1 MHAIDNGW
9 KPIFS
14 DDGSKVAF
22 GNGFTRVMD
31 VASGQIS
38 DFGGVDGDVTV
49 GSRWPCGW
57 FQGAPV
63 MSEQAA
69 GNQRILKAAS
79 QINTQIQPTQCP
91 GYRPALA
98 VVRGHVV
105 SSLGGEHFIDG
116 VQQAYPE
123 QNPRWDI
130 DDFNGDFYLY
140 KETDAVPWP
149 VVVRRRD
156 GGFVRRIHVPA
167 SNARVFTAP
176 NGEGWV
182 FANVEGTAQLF
193 PPDGSTVPAPPGEYR
208 GVLTWKDGELLVW
221 TVTIDSDMTPVVL
234 GRPFSNWRA
243 DTPAIQLRGLWY
255 GGLEVAVASDGFH
268 FAGYFDGP
276 GGRLF
281 VDTVP
286 FNAPR
291 AIFARH
297 VPPLESLP
305 ASLPAMLA
313 GYLGGVSESPGNV
326 GGAGST
332 KNVLLEGFKQQGE
345 PWFTAAEEPRLRVLF
360 VDPQESHAPDVELT
374 NALRAQ
380 ERTGAWL
387 NFYCDRPRVTD
398 DVLQTARRLKSEGRG
413 VLLGLRAYPT
423 GPTDTAE
430 EIASRLQADIDRFKD
445 EFKLTVYAPAYDQSG
460 FWSTID
466 NMLVRKAL
474 RAICTVVRANA
485 GSIVGLFFF
494 GWKRAP
500 ILMPIE
506 QDVAEI
512 CAAIPAPDLDTMLP
526 KWTRP
531 AAAAPAAPGAQT
543 PPPASPTGAR
553 TTPKP
558 APDPGAAPPISLPPR
573 PSLLDRLRKL
583 RDGG

>member
-9 KPIFS
+9 KPIFN

-38 DFGGVDGDVTV
+38 DVGGVDGAVTV

-57 FQGAPV
+57 FQGSPV
-63 MSEQAA
+63 TSEQAA
-69 GNQRILKAAS
+69 GNQRILQAAS
-79 QINTQIQPTQCP
+79 QINSQVLPAQCP
-91 GYRPALA
+91 GYRPTWA
-98 VVRGHVV
+98 VIRGHIV
-105 SSLGGEHFIDG
+105 SSLNGQHFIDG
-116 VQQAYPE
+116 VPQAYPE
-123 QNPRWDI
+123 PNPRWDI

-140 KETDAVPWP
+140 KETDADPWP
-149 VVVRRRD
+149 VVVRRTN
-156 GGFVRRIHVPA
+156 GGIVRRIRANA

-176 NGEGWV
+176 DGEAWV
-182 FANVEGTAQLF
+182 FANVDGRAQLF
-193 PPDGSTVPAPPGEYR
+193 PPDGSTLHAPPGEYR

-234 GRPFSNWRA
+234 GRPVSDWRA
-243 DTPAIQLRGLWY
+243 DAPAIQLRGLWY
-255 GGLEVAVASDGFH
+255 GGLEVAVTGDGFR

-281 VDTVP
+281 VATVP

-291 AIFARH
+291 AAFVRH
-297 VPPLESLP
+297 VPPLEALP
-305 ASLPAMLA
+305 TSLPAMLA

-332 KNVLLEGFKQQGE
+332 KNVVLEGFKQQGE
-345 PWFTAAEEPRLRVLF
+345 PWFTAADEPRLRVLF
-360 VDPQESHAPDVELT
+360 VDPQESHAPEVEIV
-374 NALRAQ
+374 NALAAQ

-398 DVLQTARRLKSEGRG
+398 DVLETARFIKGEGRA

-423 GPTDTAE
+423 GPADTAE
-430 EIASRLQADIDRFKD
+430 EIAARLQADIDRFKN

-474 RAICTVVRANA
+474 RAICRVVQANSS
-485 GSIVGLFFF
+485 SIVGLFFF
-494 GWKRAP
+494 GWKRP
-500 ILMPIE
+500 PVIQPIE
-506 QDVAEI
+506 QDVADI
-512 CAAIPAPDLDTMLP
+512 CAAIPAPDINSVLP

-531 AAAAPAAPGAQT
+531 ASPPSPPAAPA
-543 PPPASPTGAR
+543 SPVQ
-553 TTPKP
+553 PLP
-558 APDPGAAPPISLPPR
+558 APAPAPSPGGPAPAPLPPR
-573 PSLLDRLRKL
+573 ETLLERLKRLRE
-583 RDGG
+583 GG